1 MGHTKAAK
9 NRGLWRFSKA
19 KKEGNKMS
27 ETLRHKMRSAV
38 FAAFNFGIDKRQH
51 KASLDETEKIYS
63 ITSRNQYLDRIN
75 DFCKTCP
82 DVKSVLDLTP
92 EAVKRYLDIKAVIGN
107 CTQKTLDDYRHEMK
121 KIGKCMG
128 LDLSCPQVFAWSDPA
143 KDRGAKDVM
152 PREDF
157 YKIASYAM
165 ENPSKSAACYLLEM
179 QVGVRVSDMAYG
191 VRETK
196 EGLSIRCKNGKICLR
211 PWTPEL
217 QRLWQSDALQNM
229 VNTQGKLIAPK
240 DNSLNKWL
248 RRTEDKLG
256 IDRHS
261 WHSVRRRIA
270 QDKYDAYRGSG
281 MTRMDA
287 LSKVSLWLN
296 HGPNRQKTMK
306 ESYVANIW

>member
-1 MGHTKAAK
+1 M
-9 NRGLWRFSKA
+9 L
-19 KKEGNKMS
+19 E
-27 ETLRHKMRSAV
+27 
-38 FAAFNFGIDKRQH
+38 
-51 KASLDETEKIYS
+51 
-63 ITSRNQYLDRIN
+63 
-75 DFCKTCP
+75 
-82 DVKSVLDLTP
+82 LTP

-128 LDLSCPQVFAWSDPA
+128 LDLSCPQVFSWSDPA
-143 KDRGAKDVM
+143 ENRGAKDVM
-152 PREDF
+152 PREDY

-191 VRETK
+191 VRETD

-217 QRLWQSDALQNM
+217 RRLWQTDALQKM
-229 VNTQGKLIAPK
+229 VSTQGKLIAPK

-248 RRTEDKLG
+248 RRTEDKL
-256 IDRHS
+256 DLEHHS

-296 HGPNRQKTMK
+296 HGPNRQRTMR
-306 ESYVANIW
+306 ESYVAMIW

>member
-1 MGHTKAAK
+1 
-9 NRGLWRFSKA
+9 
-19 KKEGNKMS
+19 MS

-38 FAAFNFGIDKRQH
+38 FNAFRFGIDKRQH
-51 KASLDETEKIYS
+51 KASLDTTEKIYS

-82 DVKSVLDLTP
+82 DVKSVLELTP

-128 LDLSCPQVFAWSDPA
+128 LDLSCPQVFSWSDPA
-143 KDRGAKDVM
+143 EDRGAEDVM
-152 PREDF
+152 PTEDF
-157 YKIASYAM
+157 YKIAAYAM
-165 ENPSKSAACYLLEM
+165 EHPSKSASCYLLEM
-179 QVGVRVSDMAYG
+179 QIGVRVGDIAYG
-191 VRETK
+191 VRETE
-196 EGLSIRCKNGKICLR
+196 EGISIRCKNGKICLR

-217 QRLWQSDALQNM
+217 RRVWTTDYMQKMVDAG
-229 VNTQGKLIAPK
+229 GKLRAPK

-256 IDRHS
+256 LDHHS

-296 HGPNRQKTMK
+296 HGPNRQKMVK
-306 ESYVANIW
+306 KSYVANIW

>member
-1 MGHTKAAK
+1 
-9 NRGLWRFSKA
+9 
-19 KKEGNKMS
+19 MS

-38 FAAFNFGIDKRQH
+38 FNAFRFGIDKRQH
-51 KASLDETEKIYS
+51 KASLDTTEKIYS

-82 DVKSVLDLTP
+82 DVKSVLELTP

-128 LDLSCPQVFAWSDPA
+128 LDLSCPQVFSWSNPA
-143 KDRGAKDVM
+143 ENRGAKDVM
-152 PREDF
+152 PREDY

-191 VRETK
+191 VRETD

-217 QRLWQSDALQNM
+217 RTLWQSDALQKM
-229 VNTQGKLIAPK
+229 INTQGKLIAPK

-256 IDRHS
+256 LEHHS